1 MAYIKERGNN
11 TYLVR
16 ISLGV
21 DASGHAIQKSK
32 TFHPS
37 SPDLTKAQIKKEL
50 KAFVASLEAEGVS
63 SSNTVSKC
71 NNVENETKSLIPTF
85 SEFCTTYK
93 GAKQR
98 SVSPTTWHLYTETID
113 QLLLPRF
120 GDMRLD
126 EIRPHHVQKFIDYLS
141 TPDARKDG
149 KNISL
154 KPPTIRRYLT
164 VLQSILTLAYKQEF
178 INNNPADAR
187 RLELQKIVHPEV
199 EAFDENEVKAVIT
212 AMYEEPLHI
221 RALIAVALF
230 TGARRGEI
238 IGLKWDDIDFETRKL
253 SIRRSVYKVKNQ
265 PPTEKIPKTVSSIRQ
280 MAIPQMLCDILL
292 EYKKEQD
299 AKIALLGSGWYHG
312 NYIFTQEDGHV
323 MSPYTP
329 TRQCDHFLKRHNIRH
344 LKLHGLRHTSAT
356 MLLANGC
363 DIKTVS
369 KRLGHTSID
378 TTNIYVHALAKADIA
393 AADCFDAIASE

>member
-16 ISLGV
+16 ISLGL
-21 DASGHAIQKSK
+21 DEFGKGIQKSK

-37 SPDLTKAQIKKEL
+37 SPNLSKAKIKKEL
-50 KAFVASLEAEGVS
+50 DLFVAMFEAEEASLKTASLEKVQNDPPS
-63 SSNTVSKC
+63 IDLS
-71 NNVENETKSLIPTF
+71 PTF
-85 SEFCTTYK
+85 AEFCDTYK
-93 GAKQR
+93 IAKQK
-98 SVSPTTWHLYTETID
+98 SIAPTTWHFYENTINE
-113 QLLLPRF
+113 LLIPRL
-120 GDMRLD
+120 GKLHLN
-126 EIRPHHVQKFIDYLS
+126 EIKPHHVQEFVDFLS
-141 TPDARKDG
+141 SPDARKDG
-149 KNISL
+149 KATAL

-164 VLQSILTLAYKQEF
+164 VLQSILTLAYKQEY
-178 INNNPADAR
+178 IDSNPADAR

-199 EAFDENEVKAVIT
+199 QAFDEDEVKSIISALF
-212 AMYEEPLHI
+212 EEPIHI
-221 RALIAVALF
+221 RAILATALF
-230 TGARRGEI
+230 TGCRRGELV
-238 IGLKWDDIDFETRKL
+238 GLKWDDIDFDAHKL
-253 SIRRSVYKVKNQ
+253 SIRRSIYKVKDQ
-265 PPTEKIPKTVSSIRQ
+265 PPTEKISKTISSIRQ
-280 MAIPQMLCDILL
+280 MAIPQMLCDILM

-299 AKIALLGSGWYHG
+299 ARIALLGNRWYNG
-312 NYIFTQEDGHV
+312 NYVFTQEDGRV

-378 TTNIYVHALAKADIA
+378 TTNIYVHALAKSDIA
-393 AADCFDAIASE
+393 AADCFDALASK